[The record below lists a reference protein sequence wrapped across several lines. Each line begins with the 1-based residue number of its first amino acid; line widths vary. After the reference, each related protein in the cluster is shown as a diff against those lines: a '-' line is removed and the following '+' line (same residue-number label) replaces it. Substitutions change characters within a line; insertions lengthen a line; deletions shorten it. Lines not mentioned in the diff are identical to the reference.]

1 MRISRQVSL
10 LVFAVLFS
18 ATARTLLGQAVTV
31 TAKLDTNRIA
41 IGSSTTLR
49 IYAQVAP
56 AYRANAERIFSWY
69 VDVLNTNGLTVQAN
83 YNAMQKTAS
92 DKDPQTSSTGVN
104 SGVNRLGIYDTFQNL
119 PGAGVPSPV
128 ELMSFPVSGLAV
140 GQTRFVV
147 RHGSGVDALSD
158 FIVAPLTGDDPY
170 FGGDYAQAFADL
182 TIVSGP
188 ANPVKSLSIAQTN
201 LPGGSHQVSLRY
213 AAVPGYDCYVEYRNQ
228 LVGGVDWQAFPGA
241 PHNSGLYRDTNSVP
255 ARFYRLRLAP
265 AGTLAPFLLD
275 IVRTAIPG
283 QLRLTFPTVTGYN
296 YAVESRSNAA
306 TGTWQTLGG
315 VPHNS
320 GVVNVDNNGSQSFY
334 RVRVSAQ

>member
-1 MRISRQVSL
+1 MRISRLVSL

-18 ATARTLLGQAVTV
+18 ATVGTVLGQAVTV

-92 DKDPQTSSTGVN
+92 DKDPQTSSTGVD

-119 PGAGVPSPV
+119 PGAGVTSPV
-128 ELMSFPVSGLAV
+128 ELMRLPVSGLAV

-147 RHGSGVDALSD
+147 RHGSGVDVLSD
-158 FIVAPLTGDDPY
+158 FIVVPLTDDDPY
-170 FGGDYAQAFADL
+170 FGGDYSQAFADL
-182 TIVSGP
+182 TIVNGP
-188 ANPVKSLSIAQTN
+188 ANPVKSLSITQTN
-201 LPGGSHQVSLRY
+201 LPGGLHAVSLRY
-213 AAVPGYDCYVEYRNQ
+213 SAIPGYDCYVEYRSQ
-228 LVGGVDWQAFPGA
+228 LAGGSDWQTFPSA
-241 PHNSGLYRDTNSVP
+241 PHNTGLYRDTNSAP

-265 AGTLAPFLLD
+265 ASALPPFRLD
-275 IVRTAIPG
+275 LVRTAIPG

-296 YAVESRSNAA
+296 YTVESRSDAA
-306 TGTWQTLGG
+306 TGTWQPLSGA
-315 VPHNS
+315 PHNS
-320 GVVNVDNNGSQSFY
+320 GIVNVVNNGSPLFY
-334 RVRVSAQ
+334 RVHASVQ